1 MEEIEFFLDEAKENM
16 EKALKHIDGELTKI
30 RAGKAMPNM
39 VEGLLVDYYGT
50 LTPISQVA
58 SVSTPDAR
66 TLVIKPWE
74 KAMVNVIDKAIRE
87 SDLGFNPQNDGELVR
102 INVPPLTEERRKVLV
117 KQAKSEGEDGKVRI
131 RAIRKETN
139 EALKKLQKDGAAED
153 AIKTAE
159 DKVQV
164 LTDAYILKID
174 GLLSKKETELL
185 TV

>member
-1 MEEIEFFLDEAKENM
+1 MEEIEFFLDEAKESM
-16 EKALKHIDGELTKI
+16 EKALKHFDGELTKI

-39 VEGLLVDYYGT
+39 VESVMVDYYGT
-50 LTPISQVA
+50 PTPLSQVA

-66 TLVIKPWE
+66 SLVIKPWE

-153 AIKTAE
+153 AVKTAE